1 MFGKAILNHA
11 ESAENAKGALAAGI
25 GGQVNLTV
33 ERGGET
39 RNVT

>member
-1 MFGKAILNHA
+1 MLSLLKTQREHW
-11 ESAENAKGALAAGI
+11 AAGV